1 MRFSWI
7 LILISIVVITFS
19 CIKDAPE
26 DFNNPDSTWN
36 PSFSFP
42 VGYTSLQMNEESGF
56 DTLLLLINTLSG
68 LPFWVDEVDI
78 PMSYTMPF
86 DMQEINNFSDQIISI
101 KFRLNTYNGFP
112 AIARGQVYFLDI
124 SSQVVDSM
132 FVNGPLNMDAGILAN
147 DIETVI
153 PSHDQNDVVFNQDKI
168 DDLANV
174 RNILIEGAILNV
186 SIDSTLINYYPGYSL
201 ELQLGVQAELN
212 MSISN
217 QSSNINNQ

>member
-1 MRFSWI
+1 MKISWI
-7 LILISIVVITFS
+7 LILISIIVLSVS
-19 CIKDAPE
+19 CIKDAPS
-26 DFNNPDSTWN
+26 DFNNPDSIWN

-56 DTLLLLINTLSG
+56 DTLLLLVNSLSG
-68 LPFWVDEVDI
+68 LPFWVDEIDI

-86 DMQEINNFSDQIISI
+86 DMQEINNFSEQIISI

-124 SSQVVDSM
+124 YSQVVDSM
-132 FVNGPLNMDAGILAN
+132 FVNGPLNMEAGTVAG
-147 DIETVI
+147 DEETI
-153 PSHDQNDVVFNQDKI
+153 NPSHDQNDVVFNQDKI

-212 MSISN
+212 MSIS
-217 QSSNINNQ
+217 SK